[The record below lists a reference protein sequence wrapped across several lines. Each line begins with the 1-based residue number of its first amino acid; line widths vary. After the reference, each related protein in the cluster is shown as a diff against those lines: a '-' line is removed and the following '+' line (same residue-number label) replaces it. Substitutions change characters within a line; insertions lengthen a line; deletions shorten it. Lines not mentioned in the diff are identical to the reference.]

1 MLTVSIVGARALY
14 YLGDLLQDCAVGQDW
29 VDVPSR
35 QGGWRH
41 EDHGAGQG
49 VQRPAVH
56 GRGDPVGRALVSD
69 VPDQLLRSRTDAAG
83 PWGGGRP
90 HNPLPLDPSLCA
102 GAGEADPAAPTP
114 EQRLVAGRWD
124 IRQGEG
130 ALDLLVSG
138 GRQPRPDDRLPALG
152 QAGRRGGETV
162 LPQSTWAAAHRQ
174 PP

>member
-1 MLTVSIVGARALY
+1 MPALMDQAPQAAASKLLKFASNVPPDYALAAREA
-14 YLGDLLQDCAVGQDW
+14 DLLQVCAAGQDW

-69 VPDQLLRSRTDAAG
+69 VPDQLPRSRTDAAG

-90 HNPLPLDPSLCA
+90 HNPLPLDPGLCP

-114 EQRLVAGRWD
+114 EQRLVAGR
-124 IRQGEG
+124 
-130 ALDLLVSG
+130 
-138 GRQPRPDDRLPALG
+138 
-152 QAGRRGGETV
+152 
-162 LPQSTWAAAHRQ
+162 
-174 PP
+174 